1 VECSPLGGDKLV
13 VRLHGRWT
21 GRPRQAGRRVTL
33 VVEDEGRR
41 HRFPAIPPPRNA
53 PPADQ
58 RCPERLPASQALAA
72 ERTQRAETESRTLS
86 VAAQQASLEQKLT
99 ELNAVR
105 AQAAQESKELGRE
118 LVGAR
123 ENVGDHKAGL
133 AQAEALLA
141 EARALTA
148 SLREQ

>member
-1 VECSPLGGDKLV
+1 LSHAPRGAPGACASRCRSSP
-13 VRLHGRWT
+13 R
-21 GRPRQAGRRVTL
+21 AS
-33 VVEDEGRR
+33 
-41 HRFPAIPPPRNA
+41 
-53 PPADQ
+53 
-58 RCPERLPASQALAA
+58 PASCRL
-72 ERTQRAETESRTLS
+72 RS
-86 VAAQQASLEQKLT
+86 LT

-105 AQAAQESKELGRE
+105 AQAAQESKELGRELSTLRKDLATSEVAREAAQSEAAGMRAEVERLGRE